1 MTIERAIKIL
11 ERMQEPEAWE
21 PAITPEAF
29 EALQTAIESFEHIG
43 DCVLKQFGECSY
55 TETGCSDCKVKRRIS
70 EALKRSEK
78 RRPAMNRLDEA
89 IASIAYISDALMA
102 YRNIVETGRDCNQC
116 GAKETCGYVPKP
128 GQLVRYNCPLY
139 VSEEVRAND

>member
-1 MTIERAIKIL
+1 MTTKRAIDIL

-21 PAITPEAF
+21 PQITADAF
-29 EALQTAIESFEHIG
+29 EALEMAIEALGHID
-43 DCVLKQFGECSY
+43 DCILEQFGECSY

-78 RRPAMNRLDEA
+78 RRPVMSKLDEA
-89 IASIAYISDALMA
+89 IALTAYISDALMA

-116 GAKETCGYVPKP
+116 GAKKTGEYVPKP

-139 VSEEVRAND
+139 VSEEVRADD